1 MNWYYCRFA
10 SSVFWIGLYFTV
22 LFLVFARMY
31 YGVAVHAD
39 YIIAVIYM
47 VVGTG
52 SLIFQELE
60 RLISLRYE
68 KIKNIRILK
77 LTEQKIEPKQLPEG
91 VCPECDGVG
100 MCQWSTN
107 ESPLTCWRCSGT
119 GKI

>member
-1 MNWYYCRFA
+1 
-10 SSVFWIGLYFTV
+10 
-22 LFLVFARMY
+22 MY

-60 RLISLRYE
+60 RLISLRYKKDTE
-68 KIKNIRILK
+68 IRVLK
-77 LTEQKIEPKQLPEG
+77 LTDHIESKRVPEG
-91 VCPECDGVG
+91 VCPECAGVG